1 MGAVISKATAQMSA
15 TMIAAFAPKLH
26 NEMKASV
33 ENILTNNVSVDPVIK
48 AFSENYLSATNEQ
61 TDNRQ
66 YVSVGVGGGA
76 IAMLAMIL
84 TGPVWLPLV
93 MILATCAL
101 VAVSVKKFW
110 SVSEFGDQAVLALPS
125 QKGDDIDNVQDEE
138 TLSRVMTTF
147 LKISSGDVAIFKE
160 DSACCGIADYIAS
173 VVKFQLEYRKVTYF
187 LAGGECTEKISA
199 AGGQQLPEHLQ
210 NLSLQEFGERLHD
223 QMADFSEDWAK
234 SFRVV
239 NSSLNSLDGVQA
251 LMDMHGRSN
260 QRKEKV
266 DEDKIKRILK
276 LDNFDKAIQTL
287 TSKHA
292 SALVKDAR
300 VFLHC
305 VGKHNPTIAKVQHQ
319 VEELQKIQDDLQG
332 LHKESK
338 KMANELAV
346 MKGREVTLNTQGQN
360 IKAAKSG
367 NEEHLRYL
375 EKKLEAAKA
384 NLDAARRDE
393 KSYTWWMFGARSY
406 VWENDVKLAKE
417 KVKSYSDEEDILTKR
432 IGSLKNGSD
441 EVVKALN
448 GDEEDNIGNQRQLV
462 EEISDLQN
470 TIQKHESKILAQ
482 ETTANDLEKKI
493 KTQLETD
500 GCVSVK
506 HLLRAN
512 HVLNQFAHCAE
523 RASAVEKS
531 VRADWAETLNEI
543 KDLADYLAE
552 AQSFGE
558 QKQLLWQL
566 RKVIN
571 AKKVPMLNFVKQARA
586 PPTLAPGPNKTY
598 GLEDAE
604 PSTHHT
610 NEAAKP
616 CLLVD

>member
-1 MGAVISKATAQMSA
+1 
-15 TMIAAFAPKLH
+15 
-26 NEMKASV
+26 
-33 ENILTNNVSVDPVIK
+33 
-48 AFSENYLSATNEQ
+48 
-61 TDNRQ
+61 
-66 YVSVGVGGGA
+66 
-76 IAMLAMIL
+76 
-84 TGPVWLPLV
+84 
-93 MILATCAL
+93 
-101 VAVSVKKFW
+101 
-110 SVSEFGDQAVLALPS
+110 
-125 QKGDDIDNVQDEE
+125 
-138 TLSRVMTTF
+138 
-147 LKISSGDVAIFKE
+147 
-160 DSACCGIADYIAS
+160 
-173 VVKFQLEYRKVTYF
+173 
-187 LAGGECTEKISA
+187 
-199 AGGQQLPEHLQ
+199 
-210 NLSLQEFGERLHD
+210 
-223 QMADFSEDWAK
+223 
-234 SFRVV
+234 
-239 NSSLNSLDGVQA
+239 
-251 LMDMHGRSN
+251 
-260 QRKEKV
+260 
-266 DEDKIKRILK
+266 
-276 LDNFDKAIQTL
+276 
-287 TSKHA
+287 
-292 SALVKDAR
+292 
-300 VFLHC
+300 
-305 VGKHNPTIAKVQHQ
+305 
-319 VEELQKIQDDLQG
+319 
-332 LHKESK
+332 
-338 KMANELAV
+338 
-346 MKGREVTLNTQGQN
+346 
-360 IKAAKSG
+360 
-367 NEEHLRYL
+367 
-375 EKKLEAAKA
+375 
-384 NLDAARRDE
+384 
-393 KSYTWWMFGARSY
+393 MFGARSY

-417 KVKSYSDEEDILTKR
+417 KVKTYSDEEDILTKR

-482 ETTANDLEKKI
+482 EMTANDLEKKI